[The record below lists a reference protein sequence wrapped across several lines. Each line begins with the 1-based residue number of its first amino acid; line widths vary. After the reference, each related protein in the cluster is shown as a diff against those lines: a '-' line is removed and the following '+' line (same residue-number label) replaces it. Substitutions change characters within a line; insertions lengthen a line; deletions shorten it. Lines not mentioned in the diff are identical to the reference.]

1 MFLCFVVLGMKL
13 GGKHCIHGFSLNT
26 LMFQNYDFTKH
37 IQIFHLDILQNY
49 MLNGVLSSRIG
60 ISKIIKRAFHF

>member
-13 GGKHCIHGFSLNT
+13 SGERCIHGLSLNT
-26 LMFQNYDFTKH
+26 LMFQNYVFMKY

-49 MLNGVLSSRIG
+49 MLNVMLSCRIE

>member
-13 GGKHCIHGFSLNT
+13 GGKRCIHDLSLST
-26 LMFQNYDFTKH
+26 LMFQNYVFMKH

-49 MLNGVLSSRIG
+49 TFNGMLSSRIG

>member
-13 GGKHCIHGFSLNT
+13 GGEHYIHGLSLNT
-26 LMFQNYDFTKH
+26 LMFQNYAFMKY
-37 IQIFHLDILQNY
+37 ILIFHPDILQNY
-49 MLNGVLSSRIG
+49 MLNVMLSCGIG

>member
-13 GGKHCIHGFSLNT
+13 GRKHCIHDLSLNT
-26 LMFQNYDFTKH
+26 LMFQNYVFMKH

-49 MLNGVLSSRIG
+49 MLNGMLSSRIG
-60 ISKIIKRAFHF
+60 ISKIIERAFHF